1 MSIEKTVLN
10 ALTNV
15 EPNMPELPRFA
26 GSVVAQISEMEPGEC
41 VTKSIALPL
50 SDLDSPDQI
59 GDALHN
65 VRKSLSSSLRHVT
78 KRYPDR
84 EYKVESATVLYPS
97 GSIFAQSTVRRI
109 A

>member
-1 MSIEKTVLN
+1 MTIEKTVLT
-10 ALTNV
+10 ALTQV

-26 GSVVAQISEMEPGEC
+26 GSLVAQISEMQIGEC
-41 VTKSIALPL
+41 VTKSIHLPH
-50 SDLDSPDQI
+50 SDIDTADQI
-59 GDALHN
+59 GEALHT

-84 EYKVESATVLYPS
+84 EYKVESGSVMYPS

-109 A
+109 S